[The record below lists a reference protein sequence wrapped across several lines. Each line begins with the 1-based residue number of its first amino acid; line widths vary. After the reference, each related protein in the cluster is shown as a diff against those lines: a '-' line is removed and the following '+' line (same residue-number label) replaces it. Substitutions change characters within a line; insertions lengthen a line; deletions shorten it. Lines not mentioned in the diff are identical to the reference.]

1 MTLHLKSS
9 AFDDGQ
15 RIPDRHA
22 RQGDN
27 LSPPLAWEGAP
38 DNTKSFALICEDPD
52 APNGTFRHWALY
64 GIQPQ
69 RVDLPEG
76 VGGAHQG
83 DGLKQATNDFG
94 AVQYDGPQPP
104 EGHGVHHYHFR
115 LAALDTDTL
124 DLPDDARVEDVWK
137 AARPHILEET
147 EIVGTYER

>member
-1 MTLHLKSS
+1 MTLQLKSS

-27 LSPPLAWEGAP
+27 LSPPLEWNDAP
-38 DNTKSFALICEDPD
+38 ENTRSFALICEDPD

-64 GIQPQ
+64 GIPPA
-69 RVDLPEG
+69 RDNLPEG
-76 VGGAHQG
+76 VGGAHHG
-83 DGLKQATNDFG
+83 DVLKQATNDFG
-94 AVQYDGPQPP
+94 AAQYDGPQPP
-104 EGHGVHHYHFR
+104 QGHGVHHYHFR

-124 DLPDDARVEDVWK
+124 DLPDDAKVEDVWTM
-137 AARPHILEET
+137 AQPHIIEET